1 MMSSSFR
8 VEPRASAYTFSLC
21 RSTVM
26 VLSFIPI
33 LINTKKPTGA
43 TKLSRTTL
51 LTADTS
57 AEQLQNSRGKS
68 YSCHLR
74 MYQSSHTQQELRLT
88 YRIVE
93 FCIQVACCFI
103 QNGRLHFLLL
113 AAASRGK
120 LPIKWM
126 APESVYYR
134 RFTTA
139 SDVWMF
145 GEERERE
152 GGGERGEGGKMRSG
166 RNRRH
171 IGYKVQGCTFFKF
184 CSWKKVANLHNCIRT
199 VCRWVFEPCTAD
211 L

>member
-1 MMSSSFR
+1 MVSSSFR
-8 VEPRASAYTFSLC
+8 VEPRASAHTFSLC

-26 VLSFIPI
+26 VLSFFPI
-33 LINTKKPTGA
+33 LISTNKLTGA
-43 TKLSRTTL
+43 TNLSRTTL
-51 LTADTS
+51 LPADTC
-57 AEQLQNSRGKS
+57 AEQPQNSRGKT

-88 YRIVE
+88 HRIIE
-93 FCIQVACCFI
+93 FCIQVALCFI
-103 QNGRLHFLLL
+103 QNGHLHFLLL
-113 AAASRGK
+113 AASRGK

-152 GGGERGEGGKMRSG
+152 GMGREGKEAR
-166 RNRRH
+166 
-171 IGYKVQGCTFFKF
+171 
-184 CSWKKVANLHNCIRT
+184 
-199 VCRWVFEPCTAD
+199 
-211 L
+211 